1 MNEHAV
7 HMALR
12 AQAIAALPAIREWEN
27 DEITPT
33 TGVEYVEEEF
43 HPMGGTLR
51 GARVGGLVVE
61 DGVYVIRWWGLAR
74 IGTAALAASLRTLL
88 DRFPPA
94 SKLTASDASVVF
106 IGSSR
111 GNVIPWRT
119 EITNPSA
126 YPGRAVSTVRIP
138 FWTQSVNPT

>member
-12 AQAIAALPAIREWEN
+12 AQALPALPAARRWEN
-27 DEITPT
+27 DALKPT
-33 TGVEYVEEEF
+33 SGVEYVEEEF

-51 GARVGGLVVE
+51 GARVGGLLVE
-61 DGVYVIRWWGLAR
+61 DGLYVIRWWGIAGV
-74 IGTAALAASLRTLL
+74 GTAALSASLRALL
-88 DRFPPA
+88 DRFPA
-94 SKLTASDASVVF
+94 GSKLTASDASVVF
-106 IGSSR
+106 IH
-111 GNVIPWRT
+111 GNPTPRRT